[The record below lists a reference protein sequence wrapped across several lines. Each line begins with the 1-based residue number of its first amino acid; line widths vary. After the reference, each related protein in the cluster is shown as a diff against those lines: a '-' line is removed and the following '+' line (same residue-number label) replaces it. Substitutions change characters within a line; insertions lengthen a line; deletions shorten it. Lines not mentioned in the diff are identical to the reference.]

1 MSDEASE
8 AIQQLDSLI
17 DQYAKEM
24 RVLVSYE
31 QLVAAAVAKAKQ
43 DAAEEHGET
52 VSTSLTNAERLRRE
66 IFAFATKNR
75 QLLADGKEYITVNNG
90 TVKWH
95 TTKTWQVD
103 VDESRLLKLIRY
115 LRAVRFVVTVQRTV
129 SKERLNQN
137 PWIWKLLEKRHAA
150 HQQQTTTFTIA
161 PIGFK
166 SNPKNDPHKMVAS
179 SETIHEE

>member
-1 MSDEASE
+1 M
-8 AIQQLDSLI
+8 

-24 RVLVSYE
+24 RVLVGYE
-31 QLVAAAVAKAKQ
+31 QLVAAAVAKAKR
-43 DAAEEHGET
+43 DAVAEHGET
-52 VSTSLTNAERLRRE
+52 ARTSLTNAERLRRE

-95 TTKTWQVD
+95 TTKTWESD
-103 VDESRLLKLIRY
+103 VDEARLLTLIRR
-115 LRAVRFVVTVQRTV
+115 LRAVRLVVTVKRTV

-137 PWIWKLLEKRHAA
+137 PWIWKLLEKRCAA
-150 HQQQTTTFTIA
+150 HQQQTTTFTIT

-166 SNPKNDPHKMVAS
+166 SSPKNDPNKMVAS